1 MLLKKK
7 SKAFVWWYHQVFVL
21 AFTKYGGD
29 VARRVSKLLSKAS
42 DGDMTLNTLS
52 EVRGLGGAGGQMGG
66 RFVCSHKSRPEH
78 LLHHHLFFLFFLL
91 LQASGRIVS
100 DPGALA
106 TLIYVTVFLLVPA
119 PVRFAV
125 APLFLEEATELVR
138 VGIDLLTIFGKPRRG
153 RSP

>member
-52 EVRGLGGAGGQMGG
+52 EVRGLGGGAGGQMGG
-66 RFVCSHKSRPEH
+66 RFV
-78 LLHHHLFFLFFLL
+78 
-91 LQASGRIVS
+91 
-100 DPGALA
+100 
-106 TLIYVTVFLLVPA
+106 
-119 PVRFAV
+119 
-125 APLFLEEATELVR
+125 
-138 VGIDLLTIFGKPRRG
+138 
-153 RSP
+153 